1 MLYASISLQREY
13 IYIQKYAHSLPK
25 NLFYYVDQAR
35 QKKKETNPIHPKV
48 DKQRQTVSWWFVSF
62 FLFRPGV
69 LEKTHFD
76 ISAAAVISSLCST
89 RSLLFAMVWWVHQN
103 LKEEQMEATELV

>member
-62 FLFRPGV
+62 FSIQARGIRENSF
-69 LEKTHFD
+69 
-76 ISAAAVISSLCST
+76 
-89 RSLLFAMVWWVHQN
+89 
-103 LKEEQMEATELV
+103 